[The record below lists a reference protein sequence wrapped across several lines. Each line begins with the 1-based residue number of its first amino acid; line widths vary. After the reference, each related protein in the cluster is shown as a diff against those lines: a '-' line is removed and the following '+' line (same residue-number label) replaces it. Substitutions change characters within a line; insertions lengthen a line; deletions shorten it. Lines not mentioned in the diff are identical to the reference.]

1 MSAQPAIAVITR
13 PRWTSMLVPSAV
25 PGTVSDRHGHV
36 ATPLD
41 ARSVARLA
49 PGSRASAWRR
59 RLGALTVLVLLAF
72 LLTVGVGRVT
82 AGAQLADP
90 VAGTETLAPGQ
101 TLWDLA
107 AASAPSGVDT
117 RDQLARI
124 VELNGFESTG
134 LDAWTV
140 VLLPAR

>member
-1 MSAQPAIAVITR
+1 MSAQPAIAPTTR
-13 PRWTSMLVPSAV
+13 PRWTPALVPSAV
-25 PGTVSDRHGHV
+25 AGTAGDGSAHLD
-36 ATPLD
+36 TPVD
-41 ARSVARLA
+41 ARPVARLA
-49 PGSRASAWRR
+49 PASRASAWRR
-59 RLGALTVLVLLAF
+59 RLGAVAVLVVLAF

-101 TLWDLA
+101 TLWDVA
-107 AASAPSGVDT
+107 AASAPAQVDT

-124 VELNGFESTG
+124 VELNGFESTAV
-134 LDAWTV
+134 DAWTV